1 MAGRAVR
8 ASLLHTLTLV
18 ALLCA
23 TASEAAF
30 NPPVVVKVVPAQQGR
45 IYFIDRGLGANIKV
59 GDVLNVFRSVALKVG
74 SRQAQPERIFLGTM
88 AITDSEAGVSLG
100 RFTPDEGVKA
110 NPLIRMKTPV
120 KDDLVIP
127 KLKIDSSVLFDPGLA
142 TLQGQTVREELD
154 KVAQFV
160 RAFSPSKL
168 TIEGHTDSDG
178 EEAANQALSV
188 QRAEMIRGF
197 LISNYE
203 EITPNMVTAR
213 GYGESRPIVTND
225 SPENRALNRRIE
237 IVVLE

>member
-1 MAGRAVR
+1 MPI
-8 ASLLHTLTLV
+8 SIL
-18 ALLCA
+18 ALGSVHF
-23 TASEAAF
+23 SE
-30 NPPVVVKVVPAQQGR
+30 KHQ
-45 IYFIDRGLGANIKV
+45 
-59 GDVLNVFRSVALKVG
+59 
-74 SRQAQPERIFLGTM
+74 
-88 AITDSEAGVSLG
+88 
-100 RFTPDEGVKA
+100 
-110 NPLIRMKTPV
+110 
-120 KDDLVIP
+120 

-168 TIEGHTDSDG
+168 TIEGHTDSDD